1 MTERVSVGAGHLTG
15 SQLLP
20 FLILHTLV
28 LPPQGLLQEVLQ
40 GPLQEAP
47 LGPKHILTLC
57 QSGLGQSPL
66 QRVGTSQEPPQ
77 SLTVISHQ
85 GALL

>member
-1 MTERVSVGAGHLTG
+1 MTERVSVGVGHLTG
-15 SQLLP
+15 SQLPP
-20 FLILHTLV
+20 FLDLHTLA
-28 LPPQGLLQEVLQ
+28 LLPQGLLQEVLQ

-47 LGPKHILTLC
+47 LGPKHILTIC

-66 QRVGTSQEPPQ
+66 QRVGTSPEPPQ
-77 SLTVISHQ
+77 SLTVISPQ